1 MNYRFKK
8 FACLIFALI
17 LCICLSVSAFAEGD
31 TSQSVGEDVMD
42 AVSTA
47 VEDAKDAVST
57 AKDAVEDAITDIKED
72 MDYAPEDGEPLA
84 EGDGIVDSDDESDS
98 ENTTKE
104 DTTAADTSGSDTSDR
119 AEETTGIIEGM
130 ELDKKGINPWAIVIA
145 VIAVVA
151 VLALVLILIPRRK

>member
-1 MNYRFKK
+1 MKFRFKK
-8 FACLIFALI
+8 LTCFIFAVL
-17 LCICLSVSAFAEGD
+17 LCAAFVQ
-31 TSQSVGEDVMD
+31 TSFAADSETSGNMKDDVMD

-47 VEDAKDAVST
+47 LDAGEDAVST
-57 AKDAVEDAITDIKED
+57 VKDAVDDALTDIKED

-84 EGDGIVDSDDESDS
+84 EGDGKVDSDDESD
-98 ENTTKE
+98 NE
-104 DTTAADTSGSDTSDR
+104 DSTAAETTGTDTSDR

-151 VLALVLILIPRRK
+151 VLALILILIPRRK